1 MPPTALFWKLRN
13 ICNSVFDW
21 RQPKFEQIW
30 NASTYRSGVVLARMQ
45 GSVLLW
51 KEWWKKL
58 LFGFF
63 FALGKS
69 RIKNHFEFCQE
80 RNYCAIVKADL
91 LPRFSCISLL
101 LSLSISLTHTHAHTH
116 THTRSLA
123 LTRARFLHQECTPI
137 TISSDEYTSRAVFCS
152 IGLLSQSGIG
162 LECWTIFSSK
172 LECD

>member
-91 LPRFSCISLL
+91 LPRFSCISLSCSL
-101 LSLSISLTHTHAHTH
+101 FPSLSH

-123 LTRARFLHQECTPI
+123 SARARFLHQECTPI

-172 LECD
+172 